1 MVYVQTPIQ
10 LYLFTFSKSF
20 TLGAAQSAPGG
31 YLRDTNWPGATS
43 CAMSG
48 DTQFTAPEVALIYM
62 SGNLILL
69 VPMISY
75 TSYMIR

>member
-10 LYLFTFSKSF
+10 LYLFTFGKSF
-20 TLGAAQSAPGG
+20 IRGAAQSAPGG

-48 DTQFTAPEVALIYM
+48 DTQLTAPEVSSIYM
-62 SGNLILL
+62 SGILILL
-69 VPMISY
+69 IPMISY
-75 TSYMIR
+75 TSYKIR